1 MMRAACTVALVAL
14 AFTQIASAEP
24 HISQF
29 SISTRRYVS
38 GYSSG
43 YTSGTTPTSAPTPAP
58 TVNLPIAAT
67 ITQMITFFDVKPEDY
82 KGAYKTLAEAAYG
95 VTMGIAVVKKASRRT
110 GAEFKPGC
118 SVSSVGQERAP
129 SGVDVTFTA
138 KVTSTYA
145 VTAKMNAAK
154 GSDATAKALSKNMG
168 DVKAA
173 DPTRYAGITVPES
186 KRLLAQNPTIKDE
199 VVSGASS
206 VSASILVA
214 FGLVAVAMREQQW

>member
-1 MMRAACTVALVAL
+1 MRAACTVALVALVAL

-29 SISTRRYVS
+29 SISTRRYAS

-43 YTSGTTPTSAPTPAP
+43 SGTTPTSAPTPAP
-58 TVNLPIAAT
+58 TVNLPIATT

-154 GSDATAKALSKNMG
+154 GSTGKALSKNMG

-214 FGLVAVAMREQQW
+214 FGLAAVAMREQQW